1 MTISNTIESY
11 RKRRKGI
18 PPIYIIGGAVLLV
31 LIGIIVLLISNG
43 AVFSKA
49 FATKTPTPTIT
60 LTPTNTSLPTETP
73 TITLTETITETPT
86 RSGMYTYIVQEGDTL
101 LSIVKD
107 QNLGDN
113 GLILIY
119 MLNGSNIDPLHPENL
134 QIGQTITLPYPGQPI
149 PTPTSLPTGLA
160 AGTKII
166 YRVMPGNSLG
176 YIAGQ
181 FNTTS
186 EAIVAAN
193 KTILTD
199 GINSMIYPGQLLQ
212 VPINLVT
219 AIPTKTLTPT
229 LTPLATP

>member
-1 MTISNTIESY
+1 
-11 RKRRKGI
+11 
-18 PPIYIIGGAVLLV
+18 
-31 LIGIIVLLISNG
+31 
-43 AVFSKA
+43 
-49 FATKTPTPTIT
+49 
-60 LTPTNTSLPTETP
+60 
-73 TITLTETITETPT
+73 
-86 RSGMYTYIVQEGDTL
+86 MYTYIVQEGDTL

-160 AGTKII
+160 AGTKIV

-176 YIAGQ
+176 FIAGQ
-181 FNTTS
+181 FNTTA

-212 VPINLVT
+212 VPDQPCHRNSNQDAYPYINTPGHTLGGSG
-219 AIPTKTLTPT
+219 KTGLTSEVYSPR
-229 LTPLATP
+229 LCNGVLRRDFGSLF